1 MAFEIR
7 PAPTAEQQ
15 EQAEKRIDWNKPVGY
30 AHADRILSLIRP
42 S

>member
-30 AHADRILSLIRP
+30 AHAATLITLAR
-42 S
+42 